1 MNDKPA
7 NRQDGLLLYSLLSF
21 RGIIEPVLALAKPR
35 SICEIGVE
43 KGLFTEFLLHF
54 CSLNNCSYSG
64 IDPSLDESFI
74 AERGRDRIVF
84 FRERS
89 LPVLEKLEAH
99 DVYFIDGDHNYF
111 TVKNE
116 LWLILQHRDHWPL
129 IFLHDVCWP
138 WGRRDQYC
146 APELIP
152 AEHRHPCSAELMV
165 VPGEGALRE
174 AGFCGKESDYE
185 YAAALHE
192 GGPCNGVL
200 TAVEDA
206 IADLGQEQW
215 RLLVVPAVFGL
226 GILYSPKH
234 FSQKLSLGIERIS
247 DGMAALESLLRL
259 LENNR
264 IDLFLTYL
272 KQVKQLRAIHQKYTN
287 LDVSFSSL
295 ELLYQEIQDESGR
308 LVISYNSLQTAYNE
322 LLTKFNAL
330 ERNYSELHQTYYQ
343 LRQAYDDLHQHTTAL
358 QSAYDELLNYS
369 KCLEAKTLSEAD

>member
-1 MNDKPA
+1 MNDKST
-7 NRQDGLLLYSLLSF
+7 NRQDGLLLYSLISF

-43 KGLFTEFLLHF
+43 KGLFTELLLHF

-74 AERGRDRIVF
+74 AERSRDGIVF
-84 FRERS
+84 YRERS
-89 LPVLEKLEAH
+89 LPALERLKAH

-116 LWLILQHRDHWPL
+116 LRLILQHCNHWPL

-152 AEHRHPCSAELMV
+152 AEHRHPCSAELIV
-165 VPGEGALRE
+165 VPGDGALQQT
-174 AGFCGKESDYE
+174 GFCGKESDYE

-206 IADLGQEQW
+206 VADLGQEQW

-234 FSQKLSLGIERIS
+234 SSQKLSLGIERMS
-247 DGMAALESLLRL
+247 DGMAVLESLLSL

-272 KQVKQLRAIHQKYTN
+272 KHVKQLRAIHKNYTD
-287 LDVSFSSL
+287 LDVSFSA
-295 ELLYQEIQDESGR
+295 
-308 LVISYNSLQTAYNE
+308 LQTAHDE

-330 ERNYSELHQTYYQ
+330 ERDYSELHQTYHQ
-343 LRQAYDDLHQHTTAL
+343 LHQAYDGLHQHTITL
-358 QSAYDELLNYS
+358 QSAYDELLNYC
-369 KCLEAKTLSEAD
+369 KWLETKSPSEAE

>member
-7 NRQDGLLLYSLLSF
+7 NRQDGLLLYSMISF
-21 RGIIEPVLALAKPR
+21 RGIIEPVLALAKPC

-64 IDPSLDESFI
+64 VDPSLEESFI

-84 FRERS
+84 FRQRS
-89 LPVLEKLEAH
+89 LPILERLEAH

-116 LWLILQHRDHWPL
+116 LRLIFRHRDHRPL

-146 APELIP
+146 APEFIP
-152 AEHRHPCSAELMV
+152 DQHRHPCSAELIV
-165 VPGEGALRE
+165 VPGEGDPRE
-174 AGFCGKESDYE
+174 TGFCGKESDYE

-200 TAVEDA
+200 TAVEDM
-206 IADLGQEQW
+206 IAEKGADNL
-215 RLLVVPAVFGL
+215 RLLMVPAVFGL
-226 GILYSPKH
+226 GLLYSPAH
-234 FSQKLSLGIERIS
+234 LNPELLLFIERVSIGVNLLHS
-247 DGMAALESLLRL
+247 LFNSLER
-259 LENNR
+259 NR

-272 KQVKQLRAIHQKYTN
+272 QQVKQLQTIHQKY
-287 LDVSFSSL
+287 D
-295 ELLYQEIQDESGR
+295 ELMVE
-308 LVISYNSLQTAYNE
+308 
-322 LLTKFNAL
+322 FNAL
-330 ERNYSELHQTYYQ
+330 QRKYAELHQSY
-343 LRQAYDDLHQHTTAL
+343 RDLEEVCNGLHEHNKTL
-358 QSAYDELLNYS
+358 QSSYDQLLSYT
-369 KCLEAKTLSEAD
+369 KWLETNPTVNKAE